1 MKLTINLM
9 RVTIVTLIALMIS
22 FATYAIAQKN
32 VVTFTIP
39 NGYRHSLYGLCRDIT
54 YYKSNNGGSAQ
65 RPNNTIQG
73 QALQN
78 LKD

>member
-1 MKLTINLM
+1 MKLTIRFLT
-9 RVTIVTLIALMIS
+9 TILLVIVGLTTS
-22 FATYAIAQKN
+22 FATNAVTQED

-39 NGYRHSLYGLCRDIT
+39 NGYRNSLYGLCRDIT
-54 YYKSNNGGSAQ
+54 YYKSYNGGSAQ